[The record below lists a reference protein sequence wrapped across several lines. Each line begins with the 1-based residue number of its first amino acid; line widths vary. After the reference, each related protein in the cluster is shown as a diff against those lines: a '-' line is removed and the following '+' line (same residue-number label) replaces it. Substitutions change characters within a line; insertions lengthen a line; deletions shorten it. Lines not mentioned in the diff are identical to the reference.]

1 MDDYLIAA
9 KAGLLSLRK
18 IKSRKPQGT
27 NSDLRAA
34 HEGGIPVL
42 SMLGSQNALSVPTPP
57 AEKSLEKIAKEINLI
72 IKKDIP
78 VKPLYGQTRRH
89 FDTEFVKPSTEF
101 IKPQAGTNAN
111 LHLKST
117 ETNFIQ
123 KGKKVSI
130 NESAMEKAIEKTREN
145 TKAPK
150 IEPPYNLPEE
160 SKLQSEWFDYIKT
173 RYGKDAG
180 RLEKDKLLVDQQLY
194 NIAKQTWKESIKT
207 INDFR
212 YLENE
217 EGNTE
222 EEEEAINNFGAFF
235 MDKIFSFV
243 FNKVKDSVLSGIRG
257 GADALDKAIAKELGN
272 EFLNGLK
279 SGIQFLVGANYKD
292 TVKDIQK
299 LQHELFKFNPN
310 WRISMRRKI
319 AEEIEKIPGSGGS
332 APPPGKKL
340 PPGAE
345 KLIYD

>member
-1 MDDYLIAA
+1 MEDYLLSA
-9 KAGLLSLRK
+9 KAGLLNSRHLSTRK
-18 IKSRKPQGT
+18 KTGT
-27 NSDLRAA
+27 LSDIRAV

-42 SMLGSQNALSVPTPP
+42 TMLGSQNAIGGKPSFNFNFGIPTNTTFIKPNT
-57 AEKSLEKIAKEINLI
+57 AKE
-72 IKKDIP
+72 
-78 VKPLYGQTRRH
+78 
-89 FDTEFVKPSTEF
+89 TEFIKPNTAKETGFIKPSTEF

-117 ETNFIQ
+117 ETNFIP

-130 NESAMEKAIEKTREN
+130 NESAMEKALEKTREN

-194 NIAKQTWKESIKT
+194 NIAKQTWKEANKT

-212 YLENE
+212 YLENSQ
-217 EGNTE
+217 GNTE
-222 EEEEAINNFGAFF
+222 EQEEAINNFGAFF

-257 GADALDKAIAKELGN
+257 GADALDKAIGKELGN

-279 SGIQFLVGANYKD
+279 SGIQFLVGADYKD
-292 TVKDIQK
+292 TVRDIQK

-310 WRISMRRKI
+310 WRISMRRKLQ
-319 AEEIEKIPGSGGS
+319 EITENLPGSGGS